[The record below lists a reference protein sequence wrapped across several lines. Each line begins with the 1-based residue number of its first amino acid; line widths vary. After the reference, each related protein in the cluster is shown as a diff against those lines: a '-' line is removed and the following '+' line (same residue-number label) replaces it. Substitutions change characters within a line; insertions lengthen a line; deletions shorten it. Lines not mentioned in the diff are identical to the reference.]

1 MSQAIAILSA
11 VRTPM
16 GGMMGSLSAVPAP
29 ELGAVV
35 IRAAVERAGL
45 HADQLDEVIM
55 GCVLGAG
62 LGQAPARQAALAAG
76 VSQATA
82 CSTVNKVCGSAMMS
96 VMMAGNAL
104 RAGQSKVIVAGG
116 MESMS
121 RAPYLIP
128 QGRQGYRFGSAQML
142 DHMQYDGLQDAY
154 QGVPMG
160 NFAESCANKYNFS
173 RELQDDY
180 AIESLRRA
188 NTAIEQGLF
197 DAEIAPVTIKG
208 RKGDTVVQID
218 EQPGNAR
225 PDKIPQL
232 RPAFQKDGTVTA
244 ANASSISD
252 GAAALSLMMADDAA
266 AAGLKPIALIHGYD
280 QSSQEPEWFTT
291 APVSAIS
298 KTLARV
304 GWSVADV
311 DIWEV
316 NEAVAVVAMAAMKEL
331 GIDHDK
337 LNVNGGACALGH
349 PIGASGSRIIVTLL
363 HALQQRGGKKGIASL
378 CIGGG
383 EATAR
388 ALELVDDARL
398 TPRTCPGSRCVS
410 LR

>member
-316 NEAVAVVAMAAMKEL
+316 NEAFAVVAMAAMKEL

-383 EATAR
+383 EATAM
-388 ALELVDDARL
+388 AIELV
-398 TPRTCPGSRCVS
+398 
-410 LR
+410 

>member
-11 VRTPM
+11 ARTPM

-29 ELGAVV
+29 ELGAVA
-35 IRAAVERAGL
+35 IRAALDRAGL
-45 HADQLDEVIM
+45 NTDQLDEVIM

-76 VSQATA
+76 INQATA

-128 QGRQGYRFGSAQML
+128 QGRQGYRFGSAEML

-154 QGVPMG
+154 QPVPMG
-160 NFAESCANKYNFS
+160 NFAESCANKYGFS

-188 NTAIEQGLF
+188 NAAIEQGLF
-197 DAEIAPVTIKG
+197 SAEIAPVTITSRRG
-208 RKGDTVVQID
+208 ETVVDTD

-252 GAAALSLMMADDAA
+252 GAAALTLMMADEAEA
-266 AAGLKPIALIHGYD
+266 QGLKPIALIHGYD

-291 APVSAIS
+291 APVSAIN
-298 KTLARV
+298 KTLTRV
-304 GWSVADV
+304 GWSVADIDV
-311 DIWEV
+311 WEV
-316 NEAVAVVAMAAMKEL
+316 NEAFAVVAMAAMQEL
-331 GIDHDK
+331 GIDHNK
-337 LNVNGGACALGH
+337 LNVHGGACALGH
-349 PIGASGSRIIVTLL
+349 PIGASGSRIIVTLI

-383 EATAR
+383 EATAM
-388 ALELVDDARL
+388 AIELV
-398 TPRTCPGSRCVS
+398 
-410 LR
+410 